1 MYFVVVELNWKTKIK
16 NLTGLLQKLNCKI
29 ITFTGFDIK
38 KIQIR
43 FLLTF
48 TNISRL

>member
-29 ITFTGFDIK
+29 ITITGFDIK
-38 KIQIR
+38 KN
-43 FLLTF
+43 TNSVF
-48 TNISRL
+48 TNFYKY